1 MIQTGFHIG
10 DRDWWI
16 MAFIDVS
23 SELELDRVFGSLLA
37 AGCKMSKAEEAVS
50 VISKPNTG
58 YTYTNFV
65 ERTTLLIVGKATSSE
80 QMFDSIVHELK
91 HVAEHIG
98 DYYGIDPKEELSAY
112 LQGEV
117 GRQLFP
123 AVAYAICPRCHSTI
137 R

>member
-1 MIQTGFHIG
+1 
-10 DRDWWI
+10 
-16 MAFIDVS
+16 
-23 SELELDRVFGSLLA
+23 
-37 AGCKMSKAEEAVS
+37 MSKAQEAVS

-65 ERTTLLIVGKATSSE
+65 ERTTLLIVSRATSSE

-98 DYYGIDPKEELSAY
+98 DYYGIDSKEELSAY

-123 AVAYAICPRCHSTI
+123 AVAYAICPRCHSAIKQT
-137 R
+137 